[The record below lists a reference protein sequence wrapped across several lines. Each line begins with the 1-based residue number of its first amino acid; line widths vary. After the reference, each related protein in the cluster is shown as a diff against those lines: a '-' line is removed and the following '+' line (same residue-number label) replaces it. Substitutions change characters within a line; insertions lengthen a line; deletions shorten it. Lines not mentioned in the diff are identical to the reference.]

1 MQSLWFHVTG
11 FQTYLD
17 LIFKLSMYCR
27 SPKIQKDADDFP
39 SSGQSALIAPM
50 LTPKRSQVPDLVHGP
65 RELLD

>member
-27 SPKIQKDADDFP
+27 SPKIQKDADCFP
-39 SSGQSALIAPM
+39 EFRVQSYYEQNNSKPTKLAL
-50 LTPKRSQVPDLVHGP
+50 
-65 RELLD
+65 